1 MAISTQRS
9 ISLRLQGTHD
19 QSDVVI
25 NGILE
30 KISCTSTD
38 IRSHC
43 SYGRLVLSRAENR
56 LLRNEFAKMTLLL
69 TSWELRSQPS
79 GLELKVSRLK
89 NTALGR
95 VLRTTR
101 YHIIHHP
108 ADVYC
113 ELCIGDEAEKLVM
126 NEVSRLRVDEGKVEL
141 DVPDVPDQLGVQRL
155 AWYASIESHTS
166 LKHEASDPQS
176 LNLDDM
182 RGSDDMVEWLKLLG
196 HSIGDLSHLNVIHVA
211 GTKGKGSTCAFIA
224 SLLKAHGDMTGDPQK
239 IGLYTSPHMK
249 DIRERIRINGEPI
262 SKDPFATRFFKVWD
276 KLPSKTTT

>member
-1 MAISTQRS
+1 MQMAISTQRS

-25 NGILE
+25 N
-30 KISCTSTD
+30 
-38 IRSHC
+38 
-43 SYGRLVLSRAENR
+43 VLSRAENR

-89 NTALGR
+89 NTAL
-95 VLRTTR
+95 
-101 YHIIHHP
+101 
-108 ADVYC
+108 
-113 ELCIGDEAEKLVM
+113 
-126 NEVSRLRVDEGKVEL
+126 EGKVEPDVP

-276 KLPSKTTT
+276 KLPSKATT